1 MASIRDIKSRIKST
15 NSTKQITKAMNLVS
29 TAKLKRARDKV
40 EGVRPYFTLLQDTI
54 LDIMESSSGIE
65 NPYFVVREPK
75 NTLVIVVTADR
86 GLCGGYNTNSIKK
99 ALSIVS
105 LNKISVLT
113 LGTKARD
120 FFKKREYDIKESFI
134 HMSESVTVKNTKKVA
149 SKAMEL
155 FKSEEVDEV
164 YLVYNKFISTIAFEP
179 TSIKLLPMTAPERE
193 GKSIMKAE
201 PLYEPSPEAVLNML
215 IPQYIAGTLYGALLE
230 ATASEQSSRMT
241 AMSSATDNATAM
253 IEDLTLYFN
262 RARQASITSEIS
274 EIVGGA
280 EALK

>member
-54 LDIMESSSGIE
+54 SDIMESSSGIE

-134 HMSESVTVKNTKKVA
+134 HMSESVTIKNTKKVA
-149 SKAMEL
+149 NKAMEL

-179 TSIKLLPMTAPERE
+179 TAIKLLPITALKNE
-193 GKSIMKAE
+193 GESVVKVE
-201 PLYEPSPEAVLNML
+201 PLYEPSSEVVLNML

-253 IEDLTLYFN
+253 IEDLTLFFN

>member
-54 LDIMESSSGIE
+54 SDIMESSSGIE

-75 NTLVIVVTADR
+75 NTLAIVVTADR

-105 LNKISVLT
+105 MNKISVLT

-134 HMSESVTVKNTKKVA
+134 HMSESVTIKNTKKVA
-149 SKAMEL
+149 NKAMAL

-164 YLVYNKFISTIAFEP
+164 YLVYNKFISTIAFE
-179 TSIKLLPMTAPERE
+179 TTAIKLLPITAPKNE
-193 GKSIMKAE
+193 GESVVKVE
-201 PLYEPSPEAVLNML
+201 PLYEPSSEVVLNML

-253 IEDLTLYFN
+253 IEDLTLFFN

>member
-1 MASIRDIKSRIKST
+1 MAGIRDIKNRIKST

-40 EGVRPYFTLLQDTI
+40 EGVRPYFKLLQDVI
-54 LDIMESSSGIE
+54 DEIMKTSSKIE
-65 NPYFVVREPK
+65 NPFFEVREPK
-75 NTLVIVVTADR
+75 RTLVIVVTADR

-99 ALSIVS
+99 ALSIES
-105 LNKISVLT
+105 ENKISVIT

-120 FFKKREYDIKESFI
+120 FFNKRDYDIKESFVHI
-134 HMSESVTVKNTKKVA
+134 SESVNIKNTKMVA
-149 SKAMEL
+149 NRAMEL
-155 FKSEEVDEV
+155 FKNKEVDEV

-179 TSIKLLPMTAPERE
+179 TALKLLPMAAVESS
-193 GKSIMKAE
+193 GVKAMKAE
-201 PLYEPSPEAVLNML
+201 PLYEPSPEAVLDLL
-215 IPQYIAGTLYGALLE
+215 IPQYITGTLYGALLE
-230 ATASEQSSRMT
+230 AAASEQSSRMT

-253 IEDLTLYFN
+253 IDDLTLFYN
-262 RARQASITSEIS
+262 RARQASITREIS

>member
-40 EGVRPYFTLLQDTI
+40 DGVRPYFTLLQDTI
-54 LDIMESSSGIE
+54 SDIMESSSGIE

-99 ALSIVS
+99 ALSIES

-134 HMSESVTVKNTKKVA
+134 HMSESVTIKNTKKVA
-149 SKAMEL
+149 NKAMEL
-155 FKSEEVDEV
+155 FKSAEVDEV

-179 TSIKLLPMTAPERE
+179 TAIKLLPITDPKTETERVV
-193 GKSIMKAE
+193 KVE
-201 PLYEPSPEAVLNML
+201 PLYEPSSEDVLNML
-215 IPQYIAGTLYGALLE
+215 IPQYIAGILYGALLE

-253 IEDLTLYFN
+253 IEDLTLFFN